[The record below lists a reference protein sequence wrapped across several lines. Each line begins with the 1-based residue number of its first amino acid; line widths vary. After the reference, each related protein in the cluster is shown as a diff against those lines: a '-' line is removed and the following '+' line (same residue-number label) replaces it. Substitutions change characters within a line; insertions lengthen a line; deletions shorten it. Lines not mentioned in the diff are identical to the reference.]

1 MARSAT
7 CASNIRSDKR
17 RIHVSTAELV
27 LTVRVVDQLPFDS
40 AHRPAGICPG
50 FTAIPIASRRVI
62 ALADRYT
69 GRHIHRP
76 RHARPGL
83 WVTARR
89 STLNQRF
96 GPFTA
101 AAALTI
107 TGALFGAAGVA
118 LQMSSG
124 PSHAPVGLASQYNPS
139 DYLFPDVQAQQQ
151 VPTAPASAPASAPPV
166 AAVVSSGNCRA
177 SYYEDGTGTASGE
190 TFNPNAMTAA
200 YNNVPFNTLVRV
212 TNAANGKSV
221 IVRVNDRGGS
231 TASRCVLLS
240 RGAFASIANLG
251 TGVIAVTYEVL
262 APDG

>member
-1 MARSAT
+1 M
-7 CASNIRSDKR
+7 
-17 RIHVSTAELV
+17 V
-27 LTVRVVDQLPFDS
+27 LTVRVVDQLPFDP
-40 AHRPAGICPG
+40 AHRPAAICPG
-50 FTAIPIASRRVI
+50 FTAISIASRRVTV
-62 ALADRYT
+62 LADRYT

-89 STLNQRF
+89 STLNQRL

-107 TGALFGAAGVA
+107 TGVLLGGAGVA
-118 LQMSSG
+118 LQVSAAPNHS
-124 PSHAPVGLASQYNPS
+124 PVGLASQYNPS

-151 VPTAPASAPASAPPV
+151 IPAAPATAPASAPAA

-190 TFNPNAMTAA
+190 TFKPDAMTAA
-200 YNNVPFNTLVRV
+200 FNKVPFNTLVRV

-221 IVRVNDRGGS
+221 IVRINDRGGS

-251 TGVIAVTYEVL
+251 TGVIAVTY
-262 APDG
+262 